1 MSERARL
8 ASQMLHKIKPP
19 VRNESPGSEAVE
31 VPSFEHL
38 RLTRDEERVATD
50 AYKKTTA
57 GAELTKPEQ
66 FALEAIILPDIRPA
80 IDIRNGS
87 YAEVTHPEW
96 RKRLNDAATRARI
109 EAAIRSVGRV
119 ELPGDA
125 RPYGGTAFVVGPGL
139 LMTNRHVAALFTT
152 GLGRKNLNFV
162 TGRGARIDFA
172 RDPDGDETH
181 QLSVRATQ
189 MIHPY
194 WDMALLRV
202 DGLDDAH
209 PALSLLG
216 PRADDY
222 VDCELAVIG
231 YPAFDPF
238 GPRDVQDRVF
248 NGRYEV
254 KRLMPGKG
262 RPREQVQSFDT
273 PVQAFTHEASTL
285 GGASGSA
292 VVDLDTGHVIALHFG
307 GAYLRANYAVPAWE
321 LSRDARV
328 VDAGVNFVAPSA
340 DAETTQKWWASVES
354 GEERPSE
361 TSGRGAKTM
370 DQKNADGVITITI
383 PLEITVRLGAAGAE
397 AVARGAART
406 ESVAAAAPAENDPA
420 APGEG
425 EVSEIV
431 DMETARAFANRGV
444 GVFEEAVTAPS
455 VTLEGVARL
464 LTLDMRAAKDFLDA
478 CTHSSPRVTYGLGA
492 KAKHGAKPGKDF
504 KKIDCSGFVRELIWR
519 STSPSFNF
527 PDGSVVQHQW
537 IRDNGFARSKPAE
550 ARSTDDIVR
559 IAFLRPQ
566 DTSSGIGHVVVIYK
580 GMTLES
586 HGGVGPDSRPWTATG
601 WQASTYVYVLSES

>member
-8 ASQMLHKIKPP
+8 ASQMLHTIKPP
-19 VRNESPGSEAVE
+19 VRNEAVGAEAVE
-31 VPSFEHL
+31 IPSFEHL
-38 RLTRDEERVATD
+38 RLTRDEERVAAE
-50 AYKKTTA
+50 AYRKTAA
-57 GAELTKPEQ
+57 GAELSKPEQ

-87 YAEVTHPEW
+87 YADVTHPEW
-96 RKRLNDAATRARI
+96 RRRLNDAATRQRV
-109 EAAIRSVGRV
+109 ETAIRSVGRV

-139 LMTNRHVAALFTT
+139 LMTNRHVAALFTS

-181 QLSVRATQ
+181 QLSVRATE

-209 PALSLLG
+209 PALRLLG

-262 RPREQVQSFDT
+262 RPREQVLSFDT
-273 PVQAFTHEASTL
+273 PVRAFTHEASTL

-292 VVDLDTGHVIALHFG
+292 VIDLDSGHVIALHFG

-328 VDAGVNFVAPSA
+328 VDAGVDFIAPSA
-340 DAETTQKWWASVES
+340 DAKTTGEWWASVES
-354 GEERPSE
+354 AEETTRE
-361 TSGRGAKTM
+361 TSGRGANTM
-370 DQKNADGVITITI
+370 DRKNGESVVTITI

-397 AVARGAART
+397 AVARETTRV
-406 ESVAAAAPAENDPA
+406 ESVAGAAPADNDPA

-431 DMETARAFANRGV
+431 DLETARAFTNRGT

-464 LTLDMRAAKDFLDA
+464 LTLDISAARAFLDA
-478 CTHSSPRVTYGLGA
+478 CTQAAPRVTYGLGA
-492 KAKHGAKPGKDF
+492 KCKHGAKPGKDF
-504 KKIDCSGFVRELIWR
+504 QKIDCSGFVRELIWR

-537 IRDNGFARSKPAE
+537 IRDNGFARSSPAE
-550 ARSTDDIVR
+550 ARATDDVVR

-566 DTSSGIGHVVVIYK
+566 DASSGIGHVVVVHK
-580 GMTLES
+580 GKTLES

-601 WQASTYVYVLSES
+601 WQASAYVYVLSRS

>member
-1 MSERARL
+1 MSGRALL
-8 ASQMLHKIKPP
+8 ASKMFEKIKPS
-19 VRNESPGSEAVE
+19 VRNEAVGTEAAE

-38 RLTRDEERVATD
+38 RLTRDEQRVTTEAYRKTAT
-50 AYKKTTA
+50 

-87 YAEVTHPEW
+87 YAEVTHPAW
-96 RKRLNDAATRARI
+96 RIRLNDAATRQRI
-109 EAAIRSVGRV
+109 EAAIRSVGRL

-162 TGRGARIDFA
+162 TGHGAKIDFA

-209 PALSLLG
+209 PALRLLG

-231 YPAFDPF
+231 YPAFDPY

-262 RPREQVQSFDT
+262 RPREQVLSFDT
-273 PVQAFTHEASTL
+273 PVNAFTHEASTL

-292 VVDLDTGHVIALHFG
+292 VIDLDTGHVIALHFG

-328 VDAGVNFVAPSA
+328 VDAGVNFIAPSA
-340 DAETTQKWWASVES
+340 DAQTTSEWWAAVE
-354 GEERPSE
+354 GAEEATSE
-361 TSGRGAKTM
+361 ASGRGAKIM
-370 DQKNADGVITITI
+370 DGKNAEGVVTITI

-397 AVARGAART
+397 AVAREATRV
-406 ESVAAAAPAENDPA
+406 ESVAAAAPPDNDPA
-420 APGEG
+420 APGAG

-431 DMETARAFANRGV
+431 DLETARAFANRGV
-444 GVFEEAVTAPS
+444 NVFEEAVTAPS
-455 VTLEGVARL
+455 VTPEGVARL
-464 LTLDMRAAKDFLDA
+464 LTLDMSAAQSFLDA
-478 CTHSSPRVTYGLGA
+478 CTHSTPRVTYGLGA
-492 KAKHGAKPGKDF
+492 KCKHGAKPGKDF
-504 KKIDCSGFVRELIWR
+504 QKIDCSGFVRELIWR

-537 IRDNGFARSKPAE
+537 IRENGFARSSVAD
-550 ARSTDDIVR
+550 ARAADDIVR

-566 DTSSGIGHVVVIYK
+566 DTSSGIGHVVIVHK
-580 GMTLES
+580 GRTLES
-586 HGGVGPDSRPWTATG
+586 HSGVGPDSRPWTATG
-601 WQASTYVYVLSES
+601 WQASAYVYVLSKS

>member
-1 MSERARL
+1 MPGLVTIWFENGGAVRRLLLKHFGAKPALAGVGERPFLDMSEETA
-8 ASQMLHKIKPP
+8 
-19 VRNESPGSEAVE
+19 
-31 VPSFEHL
+31 
-38 RLTRDEERVATD
+38 D
-50 AYKKTTA
+50 A
-57 GAELTKPEQ
+57 GAL
-66 FALEAIILPDIRPA
+66 I
-80 IDIRNGS
+80 
-87 YAEVTHPEW
+87 
-96 RKRLNDAATRARI
+96 
-109 EAAIRSVGRV
+109 
-119 ELPGDA
+119 
-125 RPYGGTAFVVGPGL
+125 
-139 LMTNRHVAALFTT
+139 
-152 GLGRKNLNFV
+152 
-162 TGRGARIDFA
+162 
-172 RDPDGDETH
+172 RDP
-181 QLSVRATQ
+181 V
-189 MIHPY
+189 Y
-194 WDMALLRV
+194 ALLAHRLIPDSTVRRQNAPLPVSRRNARMMKHDDLPLIV
-202 DGLDDAH
+202 D
-209 PALSLLG
+209 
-216 PRADDY
+216 
-222 VDCELAVIG
+222 
-231 YPAFDPF
+231 
-238 GPRDVQDRVF
+238 
-248 NGRYEV
+248 
-254 KRLMPGKG
+254 KG
-262 RPREQVQSFDT
+262 RPREQVLSFDI

-340 DAETTQKWWASVES
+340 DAETTRKWWASVES

-361 TSGRGAKTM
+361 TTDRGAKTM

-397 AVARGAART
+397 AVARGAGRT
-406 ESVAAAAPAENDPA
+406 ESVAAAAPAEDDPA

-455 VTLEGVARL
+455 VTLEGVVRL
-464 LTLDMRAAKDFLDA
+464 LSLDMRAAKDLLDA
-478 CTHSSPRVTYGLGA
+478 CTHATPRVTYGLGA

-504 KKIDCSGFVRELIWR
+504 QKIDCSGFVRELIWR

-537 IRDNGFARSKPAE
+537 LRDNGFAHSTPAD
-550 ARSTDDIVR
+550 ARSADDIVR

-566 DTSSGIGHVVVIYK
+566 DTSSGIGHVVIIYR
-580 GMTLES
+580 GMTLKS